1 MKKIFNV
8 ILLCFLITFIDAIAL
23 YYLKISKYGLYIA
36 AIMYSFLVLP
46 LLSYAFTL
54 EGIGI
59 VNFFWNV
66 TNIIVMFCIGIYI
79 FKEKINYFH
88 YIGLAVIFA
97 GICLMQMADSQV
109 SK

>member
-54 EGIGI
+54 ERIGI

-79 FKEKINYFH
+79 FKEKFQYLH
-88 YIGLAVIFA
+88 CIGLAVIFV
-97 GICLMQMADSQV
+97 GIFLMQMADSQV